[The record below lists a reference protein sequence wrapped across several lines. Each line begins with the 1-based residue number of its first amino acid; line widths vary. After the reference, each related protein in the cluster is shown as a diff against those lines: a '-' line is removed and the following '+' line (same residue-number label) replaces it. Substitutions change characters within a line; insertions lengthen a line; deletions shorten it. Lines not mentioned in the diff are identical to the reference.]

1 MSDARTETSLIT
13 HISWGHMEVKTNGQT
28 LSFKDCKVWPG
39 GVKKWDWNLTGTRH
53 RPGIQP
59 ADIEEILTQGVEVMI
74 LSRGMQL
81 MLYTC
86 PETEQILRSRN
97 IEYHIEETKQAVN
110 LFNKLTSEGKK
121 VGGIFHSTC

>member
-1 MSDARTETSLIT
+1 MSNSKTKTSLIT
-13 HISWGHMEVKTNGQT
+13 HISWGHMEVKTNDQI

-39 GVKKWDWNLTGTRH
+39 GAKEWDWNLTGTRH
-53 RPGIQP
+53 QPGIQP
-59 ADIEEILTQGVEVMI
+59 ADIEEILAQGVEVMI

-86 PETEQILRSRN
+86 PETEQLLRSRN

-110 LFNKLTSEGKK
+110 LFNTLMSEGKK